1 MGVDHGGDDIGMS
14 QSFLHR
20 PDFITCFKK
29 MRGKELVLSLAK
41 EMAQGIVDIHDFNH
55 QNPFDF
61 NRLGKNQACN
71 DRRNYHII
79 I

>member
-1 MGVDHGGDDIGMS
+1 MARGARPNAPGS
-14 QSFLHR
+14 LYR

-55 QNPFDF
+55 RNRFDI

-71 DRRNYHII
+71 DRRNYHNHII